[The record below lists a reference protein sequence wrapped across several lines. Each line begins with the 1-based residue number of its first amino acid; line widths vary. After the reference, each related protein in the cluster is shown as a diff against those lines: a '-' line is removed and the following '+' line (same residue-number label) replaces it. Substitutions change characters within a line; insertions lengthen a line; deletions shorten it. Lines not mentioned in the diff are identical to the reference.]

1 MPKFDTS
8 FNFGAN
14 VVNKPRESAKKPSA
28 ARKKRRRGTSSK
40 GRKHFAAM
48 HGS

>member
-1 MPKFDTS
+1 VPRFDTS

-14 VVNKPRESAKKPSA
+14 KPKKAPAKPKAP
-28 ARKKRRRGTSSK
+28 K
-40 GRKHFAAM
+40 GAKAKSRSYFGAM

>member
-1 MPKFDTS
+1 MPRFDTS

-14 VVNKPRESAKKPSA
+14 VAKPKAPKAPKA
-28 ARKKRRRGTSSK
+28 GRKKRKGGGTTSAKS
-40 GRKHFAAM
+40 RKHFAAM